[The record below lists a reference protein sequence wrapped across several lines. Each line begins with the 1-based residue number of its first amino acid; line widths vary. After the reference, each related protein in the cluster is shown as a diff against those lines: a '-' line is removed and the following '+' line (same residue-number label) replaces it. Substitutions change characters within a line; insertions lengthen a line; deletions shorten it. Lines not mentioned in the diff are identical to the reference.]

1 MRTRNQTP
9 PPLRGN
15 RLAEAM
21 LLRGWN
27 KQTALAEALGVK
39 PSAVSRWLKNGSLS
53 LDHAVALC
61 DFLDISLDWLMLG
74 RGLPEGGRP
83 SAPERLAARTSES
96 VQTRAQEAL
105 ATFTAALP
113 ELFGVDQGARRF
125 DETEHRGRP
134 AEASVDRAAASIV
147 TAGVI
152 EVALRNGRV
161 LRLSER
167 LAPAQIAQVVDALE
181 DSCR

>member
-1 MRTRNQTP
+1 MRTRNRTP

-39 PSAVSRWLKNGSLS
+39 PSAISRWLKSGSLS

-74 RGLPEGGRP
+74 RGLPEPGRP
-83 SAPERLAARTSES
+83 SVPERLVARTSES
-96 VQTRAQEAL
+96 IHVRAQEAL
-105 ATFTAALP
+105 AAFTTALP
-113 ELFGVDQGARRF
+113 ELFSVERGAKCLE
-125 DETEHRGRP
+125 ETEFHAKPGEP
-134 AEASVDRAAASIV
+134 SVDRAAASIV

-152 EVALRNGRV
+152 EVALPNGRV

-167 LAPAQIAQVVDALE
+167 LAPAQIARVVDALE
-181 DSCR
+181 GPHR